1 MIKFLYWLRPPR
13 SSNNKNEGA
22 SKAAITSS
30 KSLIISSI
38 IAPLK
43 KRSSSSNM
51 CNLSNKNPTFFENG
65 GSLGVEVGTNKVPT
79 DIQRTKF
86 EDRDWFRLESM
97 SSSNCINY
105 SGAKR

>member
-13 SSNNKNEGA
+13 SSNNKNDGA

-43 KRSSSSNM
+43 KRPSSSF
-51 CNLSNKNPTFFENG
+51 SNKNLENG
-65 GSLGVEVGTNKVPT
+65 GSLGVEVGTNKVPM

-97 SSSNCINY
+97 SSSNSVNY